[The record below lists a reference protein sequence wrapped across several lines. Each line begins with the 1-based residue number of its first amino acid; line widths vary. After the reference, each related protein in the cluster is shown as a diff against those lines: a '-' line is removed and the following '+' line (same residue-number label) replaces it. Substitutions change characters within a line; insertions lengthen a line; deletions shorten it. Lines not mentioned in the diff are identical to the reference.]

1 MKKDLLSINDLKKT
15 DIEAI
20 FKKALAFKENKIKN
34 SEKILKGK
42 NFALIFEKP
51 STRTRLS
58 FEVGIRKLGGATIFL
73 NAQDLQISRGET
85 IKDTAR
91 VLSGYVDGI
100 IIRAKR
106 HSDVIEFAKEASVS
120 VINALTDLE
129 HPCQALTDLF
139 TIFEFKSKRIKIA
152 YVGDGNNVANS
163 LLLCSAKL
171 GIDIVIATPEG
182 YEIKN
187 DILNK
192 AYEEAKKTNCKITIS
207 NEPKISVKDADV
219 IYTDVWVSMG
229 DEAEKNKRLE
239 VFKPYQV
246 NKDLI
251 KLAKKDCLIMHCLPA
266 HRGEEITE
274 DCLESKNSVVFQQAE
289 NRLYI
294 QQSILTFLFSN

>member
-15 DIEAI
+15 EIEDI
-20 FKKALAFKENKIKN
+20 FKKALTFKENKIKN
-34 SEKILKGK
+34 SEKILRGK

-73 NAQDLQISRGET
+73 NAQDLQISRGEI

-106 HSDVIEFAKEASVS
+106 HSDVIEFAKEASVP

-139 TIFEFKSKRIKIA
+139 TIFEFKPRKCKIV

-182 YEIKN
+182 YEIKK

-192 AYEEAKKTNCKITIS
+192 AYEEAKKITIS
-207 NEPKISVKDADV
+207 NEPKIAVKDADV

-229 DEAEKNKRLE
+229 DEAEKNKRLK

-246 NKDLI
+246 NEDLI